1 MIFRVLLQKLA
12 VEDLREAYLIAAGR
26 APAAAGSWLQRFHAA
41 LQTLDQRPDRCPL
54 APESRKC
61 GVELREFLFGK
72 QPNVFRV
79 VFLIDGGDVRILRIR
94 RAQRR
99 WLSRTEI
106 DEALGETSE

>member
-1 MIFRVLLQKLA
+1 MTYRVLLQTLA
-12 VEDLREAYLIAAGR
+12 IEDLRIAYLAAAGR
-26 APAAAGSWLQRFHAA
+26 APTTAAGCLGRFHAA

-54 APESRKC
+54 APGSRKC
-61 GVELREFLFGK
+61 GTELREFLFGK

-99 WLSRTEI
+99 LLSRPEI
-106 DEALGETSE
+106 NEALGETSE